1 MHTALTST
9 MTTFSE
15 LRNKEVI
22 NIRDGSLL
30 GCVSDLE
37 FNSCTGEIRAIVLPG
52 NGLLASLSAKNRI
65 VIPWCDI
72 ERIGRDTILVKFDVD
87 LITKNGI

>member
-1 MHTALTST
+1 MHTALISATS
-9 MTTFSE
+9 TFSE

-30 GCVSDLE
+30 GCVCDLE
-37 FNSCTGEIRAIVLPG
+37 FNSNTGEISSIVLPG

-65 VIPWCDI
+65 VIPWNDI
-72 ERIGRDTILVKFDVD
+72 ERIGKDTVLVKYD
-87 LITKNGI
+87 LDIPNKCSI

>member
-1 MHTALTST
+1 MHTALITVMSS
-9 MTTFSE
+9 FSE

-37 FNSCTGEIRAIVLPG
+37 FNSCTGEITAIVLPG
-52 NGLLASLSAKNRI
+52 NGILASLSPKNRI
-65 VIPWCDI
+65 VIPWRDI
-72 ERIGRDTILVKFDVD
+72 ERIGRDTVLVRVRGELGEAK
-87 LITKNGI
+87 